1 MSPGV
6 HNQRL
11 TASRPAPTMRPMTHE
26 TLSKILEDAPGVSRA
41 AAAKG
46 DKSDPGWTIE
56 AEHRATLYLGSESV
70 STQVTEVARIV
81 PRASHLR
88 VETRDRTVH
97 LFPLELLQ
105 VVAVR
110 PPRDPVAGNKTG
122 F

>member
-1 MSPGV
+1 
-6 HNQRL
+6 
-11 TASRPAPTMRPMTHE
+11 MRAMTPE

-46 DKSDPGWTIE
+46 DKSDPGWTFE
-56 AEHRATLYLGSESV
+56 AEHRATLYLASEGV
-70 STQVTEVARIV
+70 STQVSEVAKIV

-97 LFPLELLQ
+97 LFPIELLQ

-110 PPRDPVAGNKTG
+110 PPRDPGAGNKTG